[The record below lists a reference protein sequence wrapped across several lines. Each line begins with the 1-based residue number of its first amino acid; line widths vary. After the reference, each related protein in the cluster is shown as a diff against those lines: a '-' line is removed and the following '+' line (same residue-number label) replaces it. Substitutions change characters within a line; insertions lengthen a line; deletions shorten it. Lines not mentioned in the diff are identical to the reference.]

1 MAFLTGNPAQDLA
14 YLDQLDDDQ
23 LMMVFRS
30 NDKYNTTNFWTRR
43 LEVKFPGALKFT
55 GLMDIRE
62 FYVRLSLFATPFTKE
77 NIVALISNNE
87 INVLKYI
94 YFQNEFIIDNI
105 YINAAT
111 AVGNLAILSWLQEA
125 ALNNATPKD
134 SVMKVTSKSPRHKK
148 VVTPVSSLL
157 PIPDQNAINMAAR
170 NNQFAFVRHMYEQ
183 YEMLPSIFAAVL
195 SNNMELVDF
204 VVGNNNFNDND
215 MKYIDLTI
223 LDKISVPMFKY
234 LLDENFRIEKI
245 AADIAASYGRLEI
258 VKLLYSERGIKPTVA
273 AVRKAQ
279 LDGYFII
286 VAWCADHF
294 IFDV

>member
-1 MAFLTGNPAQDLA
+1 
-14 YLDQLDDDQ
+14 
-23 LMMVFRS
+23 MMVFRS

-62 FYVRLSLFATPFTKE
+62 FYVRLSLFATSFTKE
-77 NIVALISNNE
+77 NIVVLISNNE
-87 INVLKYI
+87 MNVLKYI
-94 YFQNEFIIDNI
+94 YYQNEFIIDNI
-105 YINAAT
+105 YINTAT
-111 AVGNLAILSWLQEA
+111 AVGNLAILSWLQDMALTKSATKA
-125 ALNNATPKD
+125 AT
-134 SVMKVTSKSPRHKK
+134 KK
-148 VVTPVSSLL
+148 GTVTPVSSLL

-170 NNQFAFVRHMYEQ
+170 NNQFAFIRHMYEQ
-183 YEMLPSIFAAVL
+183 YQMLPSIFAAVL

-204 VVGNNNFNDND
+204 VTDNNNFNNND
-215 MKYIDLTI
+215 IKYIDLTI
-223 LDKISVPMFKY
+223 IDKISVSMFKY

-258 VKLLYSERGIKPTVA
+258 VKLLYNERGIKPTGA

-294 IFDV
+294 IFEHL